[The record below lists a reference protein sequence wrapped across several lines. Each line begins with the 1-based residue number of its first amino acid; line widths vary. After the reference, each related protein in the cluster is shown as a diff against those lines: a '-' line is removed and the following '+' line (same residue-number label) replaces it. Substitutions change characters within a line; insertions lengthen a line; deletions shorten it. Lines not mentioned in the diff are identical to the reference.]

1 MIELMAMAFLIL
13 VSCLIA
19 SMYGYPSLFEDAERR
34 ARLEERELKR
44 EAKREAIYLVPVR
57 RTLANSDASK
67 EKTEPSQLEKIAIED
82 LPEQMSRAPKGLLAE
97 FYVKKEVYVRRDLA

>member
-19 SMYGYPSLFEDAERR
+19 SMYGYPGLFEDAERR

-44 EAKREAIYLVPVR
+44 EESVR
-57 RTLANSDASK
+57 RVPANSDASK